1 MKRIFYMTCA
11 LVLTACG
18 GGGGRSDPPDTPP
31 VAISNTL
38 PVSATAS
45 VNALMS
51 YLKTTLQITDD
62 NAAELDITNAT
73 LPINED
79 MDADESI

>member
-11 LVLTACG
+11 LALSACG
-18 GGGGRSDPPDTPP
+18 GGGGRSDPPAAPP
-31 VAISNTL
+31 VAVSNTL

-45 VNALMS
+45 VGGLMS
-51 YLKTTLQITDD
+51 YLKTTTQITDD
-62 NAAELDITNAT
+62 NAAELDITDAV
-73 LPINED
+73 LPLNED